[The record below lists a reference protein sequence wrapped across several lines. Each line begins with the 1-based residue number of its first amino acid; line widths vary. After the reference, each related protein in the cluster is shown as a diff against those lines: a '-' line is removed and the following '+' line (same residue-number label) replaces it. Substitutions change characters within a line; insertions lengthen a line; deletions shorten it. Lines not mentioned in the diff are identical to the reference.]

1 MLFKSEHDSQFRRR
15 KKVRTCRNKDKMFFF
30 IVATISIIHIV
41 IIGNYLQNSDTTVIA
56 IKENDARQKDAETQ
70 VETSLEELKNDIRKN
85 KLSDKS
91 TMKNY
96 QNSSTIEE
104 EEEEQDKVPKVIIAG
119 TQKGVSQNVLF
130 KQEETTPYY
139 GKTLSM
145 SWAYLFHALFLF

>member
-15 KKVRTCRNKDKMFFF
+15 KKARTCRNKDKMFFF

-41 IIGNYLQNSDTTVIA
+41 IIGNYLQNSDTTVSA

-85 KLSDKS
+85 KLSDESS

-96 QNSSTIEE
+96 KNSSTIEE
-104 EEEEQDKVPKVIIAG
+104 EEQQQDKVPKVIIAG
-119 TQKGVSQNVLF
+119 TQKGVSRNVLF
-130 KQEETTPYY
+130 KQEENTPY
-139 GKTLSM
+139 
-145 SWAYLFHALFLF
+145 